1 MHRIR
6 FTIFLS
12 AILIAWSSW
21 GWTAETLKIG
31 YVDMQR
37 ALNTCEAG
45 KEAKKIIK
53 NLLEQEHIKEQWEDY
68 QRSIRLA
75 GAYFRSE
82 EYHYQSDEIQGGDTT
97 RTVSGDLNLYKLF
110 LERIYYL
117 LKPRGYCGVIIP
129 SGFHTDAG
137 TKGLRRLLFEENQVI
152 ELYSFENRR
161 GIFSSIHKSFK
172 FDLLMFS
179 GISFGGFNIVDAQH
193 LYQNFKK
200 PIIIITGTKPRNN
213 LVKKALKNHF
223 LDWRERFSLIKQLGK
238 IYCIKTVY
246 NNPIYFEVIGLNY
259 KKAKRIIQKLTFTG
273 RYPEPIRVIK
283 LLANDLV

>member
-1 MHRIR
+1 MFQKKLQKKISDLNIVGVDDGRFIIHHQSKKREKAPLFCILWNNLSIR
-6 FTIFLS
+6 KVKIDKITVDGLDS
-12 AILIAWSSW
+12 TQLL
-21 GWTAETLKIG
+21 LKI
-31 YVDMQR
+31 
-37 ALNTCEAG
+37 
-45 KEAKKIIK
+45 
-53 NLLEQEHIKEQWEDY
+53 
-68 QRSIRLA
+68 
-75 GAYFRSE
+75 
-82 EYHYQSDEIQGGDTT
+82 
-97 RTVSGDLNLYKLF
+97 
-110 LERIYYL
+110 
-117 LKPRGYCGVIIP
+117 LK
-129 SGFHTDAG
+129 F
-137 TKGLRRLLFEENQVI
+137 
-152 ELYSFENRR
+152 
-161 GIFSSIHKSFK
+161 FK